1 MQTVGQWWMWAGFIA
16 FVLALLAVDM
26 FALDGR
32 SAHRVTVRQAL
43 GWSIAWL
50 LSALLFDAGL
60 WWYLDGSAGRAV
72 ANEKALEFLSGYLIE
87 KSLSVDN
94 IFIFLMIFNYFAVPA
109 ELQRRVLLYGVL
121 GAMAMRAVMIV
132 LGVWLVTKFS
142 WVLYLFGAFLLVT
155 GVKMLIFAKHE
166 PDLAKNPILRW
177 LRGHLRMTADY
188 HGENFFVLQDGLRL
202 ATPLFLVLVLIEA
215 TDLVFAVDSIPA
227 IFSITTDPFIVF
239 TSNIFAI
246 MGLRALYF
254 LLADM
259 AGRFRLLRYGLAVV
273 LMFVGGKMLAANWFH
288 PPIQLSLGI
297 IASILLVSILL
308 SLIVSRRA
316 TEKRERE
323 G

>member
-1 MQTVGQWWMWAGFIA
+1 MQSVGLWWMWAGFIA

-26 FALDGR
+26 FALGGR
-32 SAHRVTVRQAL
+32 TTHRVTVQQAL
-43 GWSIAWL
+43 GWSVAWL
-50 LSALLFDAGL
+50 VSALLFDAGL

-109 ELQRRVLLYGVL
+109 ELQRRVLLFGVL
-121 GAMAMRAVMIV
+121 GAMAMRAVMIL
-132 LGVWLVTKFS
+132 LGVWLVAKFA

-155 GVKMLIFAKHE
+155 GVKMLLFAAHE
-166 PDLAKNPILRW
+166 PDLTKNPILRW
-177 LRGHLRMTADY
+177 LRQHLRITTDY
-188 HGENFFVLQDGLRL
+188 RGENFFVVQDSMRHV
-202 ATPLFLVLVLIEA
+202 TPLFLVLVLIET

-227 IFSITTDPFIVF
+227 IFSVTTDPFIVF

-254 LLADM
+254 LLAEM
-259 AGRFRLLRYGLAVV
+259 AGRFHLLRYGLAVV
-273 LMFVGGKMLAANWFH
+273 LMFVGGKMLAAYWFH
-288 PPIQLSLGI
+288 LPIHLSLGI
-297 IASILLVSILL
+297 IASILLGSMLL
-308 SLIVSRRA
+308 SLILSRQAAEER
-316 TEKRERE
+316 KRE

>member
-1 MQTVGQWWMWAGFIA
+1 MQSVGLWWMWAGFIA

-26 FALDGR
+26 FVLGGR
-32 SAHRVTVRQAL
+32 SAHRVSVRQAL

-50 LSALLFDAGL
+50 VSALLFDAGL
-60 WWYLDGSAGRAV
+60 WWYLDVNAGRAV

-109 ELQRRVLLYGVL
+109 ELQRRVLVYGVL
-121 GAMAMRAVMIV
+121 GAMVMRAVMIL
-132 LGVWLVTKFS
+132 LGVWLVAKFA

-155 GVKMLIFAKHE
+155 GIKMLLFAAHE
-166 PDLAKNPILRW
+166 PDLSKNPILRW
-177 LRGHLRMTADY
+177 LRGHLRITADY
-188 HGENFFVLQDGLRL
+188 RGENFFVAQDGLRHV
-202 ATPLFLVLVLIEA
+202 TPLFLVLVLIEA

-227 IFSITTDPFIVF
+227 IFAITTDPFIVF

-254 LLADM
+254 LLAEM

-273 LMFVGGKMLAANWFH
+273 LTFVGGKMLAAYWFH

-297 IASILLVSILL
+297 IASILLASMLL
-308 SLIVSRRA
+308 SLIVTRRA
-316 TEKRERE
+316 AEQTK
-323 G
+323 GKG